1 MPTSSSPNLTVARRL
16 TLAFGAI
23 VLILLAVAG
32 ATWTTASRLAEA
44 DRWNTHTYKVLGTAS
59 GMLENMINMETGAR
73 GFIVSGKDHFLEPWN
88 AGRTAFDKYWD
99 EAKRLTSDNPKQQER
114 LVAMKARRTEFETVV
129 TAMFQMRRDV
139 EAGKVKMAEM
149 VEEFGKGKD
158 KAAMDGFRALE
169 AEFDKMER
177 DLLVERSATAESLR
191 ATNRA
196 VLLFGSVLAVLLAI
210 GLGVWITRSL
220 MRQLGGEPGQ
230 AAEVARN
237 IAEGNLAAPVPLR
250 PGDTTSLM
258 AAMHAMQ
265 AALTH
270 TVSTVRSNAE
280 SVATASEQIAQGN
293 SDLSART
300 EQQAASLEE
309 TAATMNELGT
319 TVANNA
325 DNARQAN
332 QLAQSASSIAQQG
345 GAVVTEVVQTM
356 RAIND
361 GSSKIAEIISVI
373 DGIAFQTN
381 ILALNAAVEAARA
394 GEQGRGFAV
403 VAGEVRSLAQRSADA
418 AKEIKSL
425 ITASVE
431 RVEQG
436 SALVDKAGAT
446 MDEVVAS
453 IKRVTDIVGE
463 ITSASAEQ
471 ASGVEQVGQAVTEMD
486 QMTQQN
492 SALVEE
498 SAAAAHSLKSQAQA
512 LVQAVAVFKLSA
524 DAQVGR
530 IAPDRASAAPEAWDG
545 SERRGPDRAT
555 NVTRAEFKRPK
566 ARPAQKPPKALLES
580 SAPAKTGT
588 DEWASF

>member
-1 MPTSSSPNLTVARRL
+1 MPSSSPNLTVARRL
-16 TLAFGAI
+16 TLAFGAM
-23 VLILLAVAG
+23 VLILLAVASV
-32 ATWTTASRLAEA
+32 TWATASRLAEA
-44 DRWNTHTYKVLGTAS
+44 DRWNTHTYKVLATAS

-99 EAKRLTSDNPKQQER
+99 EAKRLTSDNPKQQKR
-114 LVAMKARRTEFETVV
+114 LDDMKARRTEFETVV

-139 EAGKVKMAEM
+139 EAGKVKMTEM

-191 ATNRA
+191 AANQAT
-196 VLLFGSVLAVLLAI
+196 LLGGSLLAVLLAI

-220 MRQLGGEPGQ
+220 MRQLGGEPGR

-237 IAEGNLAAPVPLR
+237 IAAGDLATPVPVR

-265 AALTH
+265 VALTQ
-270 TVSTVRSNAE
+270 TVTTVRNNAE

-293 SDLSART
+293 SDLSSRT

-319 TVANNA
+319 TVTNNA

-332 QLAQSASSIAQQG
+332 QLAQSASSVAQQG
-345 GAVVTEVVQTM
+345 GAVVGEVVETM
-356 RAIND
+356 KGIND
-361 GSSKIAEIISVI
+361 SSRKIAEIISVI

-463 ITSASAEQ
+463 ISNASTEQ
-471 ASGVEQVGQAVTEMD
+471 ASGVAQVGQAVTQMD

-498 SAAAAHSLKSQAQA
+498 SAAAAQSLRSQAQA
-512 LVQAVAVFKLSA
+512 LVQAVAVFNLSA
-524 DAQVGR
+524 GAHAVTNV
-530 IAPDRASAAPEAWDG
+530 PTLTSAVPAAWDG
-545 SERRGPDRAT
+545 AERRGPDRAK
-555 NVTRAEFKRPK
+555 NVTRADFKAPK
-566 ARPAQKPPKALLES
+566 SKVATTSPKSPSEPA
-580 SAPAKTGT
+580 APAKTGT
-588 DEWASF
+588 DDWTSF